1 MKHYIT
7 TREAAL
13 LSSLLEK
20 VAKMVNASPVIAA
33 MCDIDRHETQ
43 ILEDVKKRIE
53 K

>member
-7 TREAAL
+7 TREASL
-13 LSSLLEK
+13 LSTLLEK

-33 MCDIDRHETQ
+33 MCYIDRHETQ
-43 ILEDVKKRIE
+43 ILEDIKKRIE